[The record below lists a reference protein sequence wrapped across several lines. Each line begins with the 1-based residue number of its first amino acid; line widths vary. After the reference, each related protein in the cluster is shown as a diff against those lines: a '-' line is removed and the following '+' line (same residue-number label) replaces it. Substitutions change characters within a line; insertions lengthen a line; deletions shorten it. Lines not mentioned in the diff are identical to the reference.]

1 MGDEHSDNYR
11 ALVYGIRCGA
21 CKAVVKE
28 IGDTFDAV
36 AAKHKRDAGPTNV
49 FGSRYVSLFRSTLTR
64 EVDGVCAANGA
75 IERDWGYSEK
85 GAENIIATSRVF
97 DRFGTNLT
105 KEEASMI
112 QLTVYGL
119 GLFTKDASERFH
131 YQGPPGSEIEG
142 SDNYSM
148 ISNSFARKTLRTAC
162 QAVSDSLEFDDAID
176 AAVADMESGFDYGVQ
191 HKLCLDLD
199 YCKVK
204 NRKSGRSTPVQRIE
218 QDDGTVAFETADDTE
233 DGEDLGDQGVRID
246 PEELLRQ
253 AAAVGEEK
261 TEL

>member
-1 MGDEHSDNYR
+1 
-11 ALVYGIRCGA
+11 
-21 CKAVVKE
+21 VVKE
-28 IGDTFDAV
+28 IGDTFDTV

-97 DRFGTNLT
+97 DRMGKNLT
-105 KEEASMI
+105 KEESSMI

-119 GLFTKDASERFH
+119 GLFTKNPSERFH
-131 YQGPPGSEIEG
+131 YQGPPGSEISG
-142 SDNYSM
+142 SDNFSM
-148 ISNSFARKTLRTAC
+148 ISNTFARQTLRTAC

-176 AAVADMESGFDYGVQ
+176 AAVADMESGFDYSVQ

-204 NRKSGRSTPVQRIE
+204 NRKSGRSAPVQRIE
-218 QDDGTVAFETADDTE
+218 QDDGTVAYETEATEAD
-233 DGEDLGDQGVRID
+233 EDLGDQGVRID
-246 PEELLRQ
+246 PEELAKRG
-253 AAAVGEEK
+253 AAVGEEK